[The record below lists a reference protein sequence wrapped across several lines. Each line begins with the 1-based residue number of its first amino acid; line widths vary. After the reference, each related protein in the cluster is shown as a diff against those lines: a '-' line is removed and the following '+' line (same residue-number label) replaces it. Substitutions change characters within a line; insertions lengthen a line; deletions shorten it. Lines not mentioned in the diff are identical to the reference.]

1 MRSRCTA
8 SGTRRLCAELRS
20 GFPRCV
26 VAEVAGLGMA
36 DRARD
41 RGKTKAQG
49 PLQLIDLV
57 VNIRHLDPIIHYAVE
72 IHDLA

>member
-20 GFPRCV
+20 GFPRYV

-41 RGKTKAQG
+41 GGKTKAQG

-57 VNIRHLDPIIHYAVE
+57 VNIRHLDSIIHHAVE

>member
-1 MRSRCTA
+1 
-8 SGTRRLCAELRS
+8 
-20 GFPRCV
+20 

-41 RGKTKAQG
+41 GGKTKAQG